1 MKTLNQVSKELNAQ
15 AWPKERKAQF
25 KRECKIAKSQGKD
38 VSLLAFDSV
47 SYSLALKVK
56 YSK

>member
-1 MKTLNQVSKELNAQ
+1 VSKELNAQ